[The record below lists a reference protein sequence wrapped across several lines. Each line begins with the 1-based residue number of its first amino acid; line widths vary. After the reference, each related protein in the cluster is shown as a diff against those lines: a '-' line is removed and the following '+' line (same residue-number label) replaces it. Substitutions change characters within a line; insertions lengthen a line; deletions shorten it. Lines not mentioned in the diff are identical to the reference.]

1 MIYLVIIMVLI
12 LLIIDA
18 GIIEPNRLLIKKH
31 VIYTDVKQPIRIVHL
46 SDLHIHRHFS
56 RTRLLRLIVKVNR
69 LQPDF
74 IVFTGDLIDHYEKS
88 KQLRYILPLY
98 LQAFHANTA
107 KLAIYGNHDVGGGAK
122 YVYRALMNEGGFQVL
137 RNDRVIF
144 AQAGVAFFG
153 IDDWLT
159 GYEDRRI
166 TEARLQPVQILLA
179 HEPDF
184 IDVLHMDEIT
194 MMLGGYTHVGQ
205 IRLPLLTKYHLPKG
219 GKHYPRG
226 VYLIANTFLS
236 VSSGIGTTG
245 VPFRLACP
253 SELIFYELQPNK
265 NNES

>member
-98 LQAFHANTA
+98 LQAFHAKTA

-122 YVYRALMNEGGFQVL
+122 YVYRALMNEG
-137 RNDRVIF
+137 
-144 AQAGVAFFG
+144 
-153 IDDWLT
+153 

-194 MMLGGYTHVGQ
+194 MMLSGHTHGGQ